1 MKTIELDFKELYTPR
16 QIHEYIA
23 QKLGFPEYYGKNLD
37 ALYDC
42 LTDISE
48 ETEITIVNYD
58 VLDYRENAIINT
70 FLDAVED
77 LSYEHLFY
85 EKHPDEQK
93 TDFEA
98 EVNGYSIKMV
108 KEEYELEVY
117 KSAYLIGVNEKDQKI
132 CYLFYYDFDMDV
144 LEDLDSYIDE
154 HFYLK

>member
-70 FLDAVED
+70 FLDAVEESD
-77 LSYEHLFY
+77 SLNVLLSNLPRE
-85 EKHPDEQK
+85 
-93 TDFEA
+93 
-98 EVNGYSIKMV
+98 
-108 KEEYELEVY
+108 
-117 KSAYLIGVNEKDQKI
+117 
-132 CYLFYYDFDMDV
+132 
-144 LEDLDSYIDE
+144 
-154 HFYLK
+154 

>member
-70 FLDAVED
+70 FLDAVEESD
-77 LSYEHLFY
+77 SLNVLLSHLPR
-85 EKHPDEQK
+85 E
-93 TDFEA
+93 
-98 EVNGYSIKMV
+98 
-108 KEEYELEVY
+108 
-117 KSAYLIGVNEKDQKI
+117 
-132 CYLFYYDFDMDV
+132 
-144 LEDLDSYIDE
+144 
-154 HFYLK
+154 